1 MCACVRA
8 CVRACVCVSPFLS
21 VCLSFLSVCY
31 KLYCIVGILYTA
43 VCRTRVSETAL
54 MYCRLLGMGDMSLV
68 FFGQQDH
75 HRHLKMF
82 DFFMTALIKMNIDV
96 QV

>member
-1 MCACVRA
+1 
-8 CVRACVCVSPFLS
+8 
-21 VCLSFLSVCY
+21 
-31 KLYCIVGILYTA
+31 
-43 VCRTRVSETAL
+43 